1 MNCER
6 TKAELVDYL
15 SRQLSETEHAALT
28 AHLAGCANCR
38 AELQAVQRV
47 WQSLGQVQAVVPEP
61 GPQVRPAFYAML
73 ASYKGTLEETPDE
86 SAKGFW
92 QWLRELQLPPP
103 ARRLAYGLCLLGL
116 GAGGGYWLGNGG
128 SKPAA
133 ADQQLAALAA
143 EVGEMRQVMLLALI
157 ENPSATER
165 LRAVN
170 STKELAGGADARV
183 VEALLST
190 LDHDPNV
197 NVRLATLE
205 ALAPLAQD
213 PTVRLGLVHAL
224 AQQESPLVQ
233 AALAD
238 VMVQLQER
246 RSVAPLRRLLKQANL
261 DESVKS
267 KIEASINTLSTG
279 RPAAPPTPLRHDQT
293 HIRPRAERP
302 AALAV

>member
-15 SRQLSETEHAALT
+15 SHQLSPDEHAALT
-28 AHLAGCANCR
+28 AHLAGCADCR
-38 AELQAVQRV
+38 AALQAAQRA
-47 WQSLGQVQAVVPEP
+47 WQSLGQVQAAVPAP

-73 ASYKGTLEETPDE
+73 AAYKETLEPTPAY
-86 SAKGFW
+86 SAKGIG
-92 QWLRELQLPPP
+92 QWLRGLQLPP
-103 ARRLAYGLCLLGL
+103 ARRLAYGLALLGL
-116 GAGGGYWLGNGG
+116 GAGGGYWLGNSGG
-128 SKPAA
+128 NKPAVA
-133 ADQQLAALAA
+133 EQQLAALAA
-143 EVGEMRQVMLLALI
+143 QVGEMRQVMLLALI

-165 LRAVN
+165 LRAVGY
-170 STKELAGGADARV
+170 TKELAGGADARV

-213 PTVRLGLVHAL
+213 PAVRLGLVHAL

-238 VMVQLQER
+238 AMVQLQER
-246 RSVAPLRRLLKQANL
+246 RSVAPLRRLLQQANL

-279 RPAAPPTPLRHDQT
+279 RPAAPLKLPRHDQT
-293 HIRPRAERP
+293 HLRPRAERP
-302 AALAV
+302 VALAV